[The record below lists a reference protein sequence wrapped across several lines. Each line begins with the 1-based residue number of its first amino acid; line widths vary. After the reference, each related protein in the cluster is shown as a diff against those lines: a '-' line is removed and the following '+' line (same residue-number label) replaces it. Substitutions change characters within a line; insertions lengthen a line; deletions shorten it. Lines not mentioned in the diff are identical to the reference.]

1 MAPVKEIRGP
11 YLVGAIIGGALL
23 FVVPAAV
30 VPIFS
35 RRNKRNWQQYRQ
47 ERLEEERTRRLEGEK
62 NISGSWINVLDIK

>member
-30 VPIFS
+30 IPILS

-47 ERLEEERTRRLEGEK
+47 ERLEEERNRRLEEEE
-62 NISGSWINVLDIK
+62 NRSGASQETSNQ